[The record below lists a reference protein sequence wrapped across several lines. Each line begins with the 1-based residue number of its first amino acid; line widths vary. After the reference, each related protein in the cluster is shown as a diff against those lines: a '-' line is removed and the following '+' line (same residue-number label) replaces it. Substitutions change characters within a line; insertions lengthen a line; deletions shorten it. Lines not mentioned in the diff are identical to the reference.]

1 MVEIVND
8 GAVIASIIVEFVAP
22 FTVAELPGS
31 PIAVAGTVPSQLG

>member
-1 MVEIVND
+1 MVEIDKD
-8 GAVIASIIVEFVAP
+8 GHVAVSITVEFVAP